1 MGFFSVIT
9 VIITWNI
16 NNQENESKQ
25 GVGFAMLQVI
35 GQCGP
40 LVGTRLYPATDAPF
54 YISGMAIC
62 ATAMVTVACLSLG
75 LRLYLTRLNRR
86 SEDEYE
92 DRRVEGEGLVGGGK
106 GRKKPFR
113 YML

>member
-40 LVGTRLYPATDAPF
+40 LVGTRLYPATDAP
-54 YISGMAIC
+54 YYVMGMAVC
-62 ATAMVTVACLSLG
+62 AAAMVCVAFLSLG
-75 LRLYLTRLNRR
+75 LRFYLARLNKVA
-86 SEDEYE
+86 DAEYE
-92 DRRVEGEGLVGGGK
+92 DRRIEGEGLVGGGK
-106 GRKKPFR
+106 GRRKPFR